1 MAQKQTR
8 ATFRQFVMSSEVET
22 SLTISVAEVQSES
35 SRDSS
40 TPLGMTTDTSES
52 LSSPVDYIST
62 NVADTIR
69 HIYVHVPFC
78 ARICPYCA
86 FYKELLD
93 RSQTPRFCEAL
104 LGELRQEAKDRH
116 LIPSTIYF
124 GGGTPTA
131 LTTAQLEFLLG
142 GFRDALDLSK
152 LIEWTMEANPGSV
165 FQSKAALLQRLGI
178 TRISLGIQSWDDDLL
193 KLLGREHNT
202 KQGEESFQILRDAG
216 FSNIN
221 VDLMFGLPGQ
231 TIEQWQNTLERTVSL
246 KPEHVS
252 TYCLTYEE
260 DTEFF
265 LRQARGEFRQDP
277 DTDSE
282 FFEMTMSILE
292 TAGYE
297 HYEISNYARPGFR
310 SAHNRAYWSGSDY
323 LGIGPSAFSTVGMT
337 RWQNISDFRRYADAV
352 LSGKSTESSVEQLT
366 SDMKR
371 AERIALG
378 LRTADGAPAQ
388 LLESFPDETREFI
401 RLGLLRRSGGN
412 FLLTR
417 AGKAL
422 ADSVAEAF
430 V

>member
-1 MAQKQTR
+1 
-8 ATFRQFVMSSEVET
+8 MSNP
-22 SLTISVAEVQSES
+22 AH
-35 SRDSS
+35 
-40 TPLGMTTDTSES
+40 
-52 LSSPVDYIST
+52 YIST
-62 NVADTIR
+62 PRLPDTIR

-78 ARICPYCA
+78 ARVCPYCA

-104 LGELRQEAKDRH
+104 LGELRQETKDRH

-165 FQSKAALLQRLGI
+165 SQSKAALLQRLGI

-193 KLLGREHNT
+193 KLLGREHNA

-231 TIEQWQNTLERTVSL
+231 TIHQWRSTLERTVSL

-282 FFEMTMSILE
+282 FFQMTMSILE

-297 HYEISNYARPGFR
+297 HYEISNYAQPGFR
-310 SAHNRAYWSGSDY
+310 SAHNRAYWLGSDY

-337 RWQNISDFRRYADAV
+337 RLQNISDFRRYADAV
-352 LSGKSTESSVEQLT
+352 LSGKSPVSSVEQLT
-366 SDMKR
+366 SEMKR
-371 AERIALG
+371 TERIALG

-388 LLESFPDETREFI
+388 LLESFPDETSEFI
-401 RLGLLRRSGGN
+401 RLGLLRRSDGN

>member
-1 MAQKQTR
+1 MAAAANHNSG
-8 ATFRQFVMSSEVET
+8 ATLSQREQNEHALS
-22 SLTISVAEVQSES
+22 
-35 SRDSS
+35 
-40 TPLGMTTDTSES
+40 DT
-52 LSSPVDYIST
+52 V
-62 NVADTIR
+62 R

-86 FYKELLD
+86 FYKALLD

-104 LGELRQEAKDRH
+104 LGDLRQQAQDRH

-131 LTTAQLEFLLG
+131 LTTAQLEFLLA

-165 FQSKAALLQRLGI
+165 SQSKAALLRRLGI

-193 KLLGREHNT
+193 KLLGREHNA

-231 TIEQWQNTLERTVSL
+231 TIHQWRSTLERTVSL

-282 FFEMTMSILE
+282 FFEITMSILG

-337 RWQNISDFRRYADAV
+337 RLQNISDFRRYADAV
-352 LSGKSTESSVEQLT
+352 LSGKSIVSSVEQLT
-366 SDMKR
+366 SEMKR
-371 AERIALG
+371 TEKIALG